1 MLSSSFDIFKHI
13 DKTCKIISNCGID
26 MPLRIARA
34 RFEGLPEDLRQALV
48 RARHANRW
56 SQRELASR
64 VGLPQVHISAIETG
78 KVAPRFNTLLDL
90 VRILGF
96 DLLLVPRPLVPAV
109 RSHIRDYEHP
119 ASQGTDE
126 DERPLY
132 ATEEEEGSDEP

>member
-1 MLSSSFDIFKHI
+1 
-13 DKTCKIISNCGID
+13 
-26 MPLRIARA
+26 MPSQINSA
-34 RFEGLPEDLRQALV
+34 RFKGLPEDLRRALV
-48 RARHANRW
+48 RARQANHW
-56 SQRELASR
+56 SQRALASK

-109 RSHIRDYEHP
+109 QSLIRDSEHA
-119 ASQGTDE
+119 ASPGADE

-132 ATEEEEGSDEP
+132 STEHQGGRDEP

>member
-1 MLSSSFDIFKHI
+1 MPSHI
-13 DKTCKIISNCGID
+13 
-26 MPLRIARA
+26 RA
-34 RFEGLPEDLRQALV
+34 RLEGLPEDLRHAMV
-48 RARHANRW
+48 RARRSNGW
-56 SQRELASR
+56 SQRELASK

-109 RSHIRDYEHP
+109 QALVRDSERSTSP
-119 ASQGTDE
+119 GTDE

-132 ATEEEEGSDEP
+132 ATDDEAGRDEP

>member
-1 MLSSSFDIFKHI
+1 MPSHI
-13 DKTCKIISNCGID
+13 K
-26 MPLRIARA
+26 A
-34 RFEGLPEDLRQALV
+34 RFEGLPEDLRLALV
-48 RARHANRW
+48 RARHTKRW

-109 RSHIRDYEHP
+109 QSFTRDFERS
-119 ASQGTDE
+119 ASPGTDE

-132 ATEEEEGSDEP
+132 TTEDEGGRGES